1 MDGGELAAAPSLAD
15 THFSLLGFD
24 SCKEP
29 FSPSLSPS
37 QLAGPPDTG
46 CLNTPA
52 TAGSDIPAFFSNF
65 PAIGTGQYSRASRGG
80 RGSGGGGV

>member
-1 MDGGELAAAPSLAD
+1 MIMDGGELATAPSLAD
-15 THFSLLGFD
+15 THFGLLGFD
-24 SCKEP
+24 ACKEP

-37 QLAGPPDTG
+37 QLAGPADTG

-65 PAIGTGQYSRASRGG
+65 PAISTGQYQRQHQTGE
-80 RGSGGGGV
+80 GGG

>member
-1 MDGGELAAAPSLAD
+1 MDGGELAAVPNLGD

-37 QLAGPPDTG
+37 QLGGQPDSG
-46 CLNTPA
+46 NLNTPA
-52 TAGSDIPAFFSNF
+52 TAGSDIPAFFSTLSF
-65 PAIGTGQYSRASRGG
+65 PTISTGQCHCILLVDACDRL
-80 RGSGGGGV
+80 